1 MSKRAIADYPREAA
15 DSLGSPLALRRARG
29 TGGPE
34 ARALH
39 DDLVGAVSEAVQR
52 AVGEDGIVEE
62 GHPVLHRGV
71 TRDDRGGPAM
81 ALDEHIVEI
90 AAGELAQAEVVEEA
104 QVRREPAPQ
113 FPLEGIIGPGLMERL
128 QELGDGDAADAV
140 AGAAGTEPEGAGEE
154 GLPHADVTAEDDLLL
169 LGQPVQPEELADAGA
184 IEADRAVPHD
194 RSKVAVS
201 SKAACSS
208 RRVRPWLA
216 RGWISSWSK
225 SSRNS
230 TWLSFPWRA

>member
-62 GHPVLHRGV
+62 GHPFVHRAV
-71 TRDDRGGPAM
+71 TRDDRGGPPM

-90 AAGELAQAEVVEEA
+90 ARLLGGGLAQAEVVEEE
-104 QVRREPAPQ
+104 QVRLEPAPQ
-113 FPLEGIIGPGLMERL
+113 FPLEGVIGPGLMERL
-128 QELGDGDAADAV
+128 QGDGDAADAV
-140 AGAAGTEPEGAGEE
+140 AGAAGTVPEGAGEE
-154 GLPHADVTAEDDLLL
+154 GLPHAETAEDDVLL
-169 LGQPVQPEELADAGA
+169 LGQPVHAEEL
-184 IEADRAVPHD
+184 
-194 RSKVAVS
+194 
-201 SKAACSS
+201 
-208 RRVRPWLA
+208 
-216 RGWISSWSK
+216 
-225 SSRNS
+225 
-230 TWLSFPWRA
+230 